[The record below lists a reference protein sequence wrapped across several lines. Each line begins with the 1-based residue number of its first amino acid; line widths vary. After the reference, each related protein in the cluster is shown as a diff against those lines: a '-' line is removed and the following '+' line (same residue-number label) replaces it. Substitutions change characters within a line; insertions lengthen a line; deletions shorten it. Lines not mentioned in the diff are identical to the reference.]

1 MGTGR
6 GRFRGSWTVD
16 ATAVTTE
23 PTVSTRPQD
32 RVETQRPWQAPA
44 EPLTPVPPWVRF
56 RGAPGLARPPRRRL
70 PAVRHLVGARD
81 EDVHPLR
88 PALGRRVHGRRPMS
102 RANQAAEPK
111 GTAEPKRTAEPD
123 QPLISAEALARRLGE
138 PHVRVVDVRWTLGQP
153 GAGRRAYDAGHI
165 PGAIFL
171 DLDGDFAVAP
181 GPGRAG
187 RHPLPPPEAFAERL
201 GKAGIGSGD
210 LVVAYDDVG
219 GWVAAR
225 LWWMLDDLGHRGGA
239 AVLDGG
245 LGAWVASGGTLTT
258 DVPASPG
265 QPVPLEL
272 ADHWTNVIE
281 RDELRGRLGEVVLL
295 DGRGAPRYRG
305 EVEPIDAY
313 PGHIPTAVS
322 APTDGQ
328 SRRAQ
333 RSVPASV
340 RVARP
345 VRAVG
350 RSRGRRRR
358 GRGRRTDGHLVRQ
371 RRVRLP
377 RVAGDARLPG
387 CPIRSSTSARTA
399 TGRPPGNRSRSARSR
414 AHRRRLLTAKDW
426 MVEHERR
433 GQTRGEAGEHIGRTG
448 SDRHRRRAGNWPGDR
463 GSLRS
468 RGRPRLHRRS
478 RP

>member
-1 MGTGR
+1 
-6 GRFRGSWTVD
+6 
-16 ATAVTTE
+16 
-23 PTVSTRPQD
+23 
-32 RVETQRPWQAPA
+32 
-44 EPLTPVPPWVRF
+44 
-56 RGAPGLARPPRRRL
+56 
-70 PAVRHLVGARD
+70 
-81 EDVHPLR
+81 
-88 PALGRRVHGRRPMS
+88 MS

-111 GTAEPKRTAEPD
+111 RTAEPNQAAEPD
-123 QPLISAEALARRLGE
+123 QPLISAEALARRIGE

-322 APTDGQ
+322 APTDGNLVEPNGRFLPP
-328 SRRAQ
+328 SALRDRFEELA
-333 RSVPASV
+333 A
-340 RVARP
+340 
-345 VRAVG
+345 RAVG
-350 RSRGRRRR
+350 AGAAEAGGPVVTSCGS
-358 GRGRRTDGHLVRQ
+358 GVSACHASLAM
-371 RRVRLP
+371 
-377 RVAGDARLPG
+377 RVAGLPD
-387 CPIRSSTSARTA
+387 PILYVGSYSDWSAAGEPVAVGPEPGPPPTSAHGEGLAGPTRTTWA
-399 TGRPPGNRSRSARSR
+399 NKERS
-414 AHRRRLLTAKDW
+414 
-426 MVEHERR
+426 
-433 GQTRGEAGEHIGRTG
+433 G
-448 SDRHRRRAGNWPGDR
+448 
-463 GSLRS
+463 
-468 RGRPRLHRRS
+468 
-478 RP
+478 